1 MRVLVAVYG
10 SVGGVSFGPGIVRV
24 LEGGVSEATD
34 SARLGGHR
42 CRQGASL
49 DLSDRPER
57 RDGLVGEG
65 GQRRGAI
72 LDAVSGVLA
81 RAEEVVWGVD
91 VTGTMSGLLLA
102 LLAAHGQRVRYV
114 PGRTV
119 NQMASA
125 YRGEAKTDARD
136 AYVIAETLRHRGDLA
151 EVEVATSL
159 VTELRLLVTHRTDLV
174 GDRVRMVNRLRD
186 VLSGYFP
193 ALERSFDYAH
203 SRGALVLLTGYQT
216 PQAIRRVGHSRLLAW
231 LVKRK
236 VRGADQIAAAAVVAA
251 KAQQTVV
258 PGQDV
263 AASIVA
269 DLAAQ
274 LLAIGSR
281 ISELD
286 ARITSTFR
294 AHPQAEII
302 ESLPGMGPIL
312 GAELIAAAGDL
323 AGYANPGRLAS
334 AAGLVPVPRD
344 SGRRSG
350 NLHRPMR
357 YSRKLRRVFYLS
369 ASAAMMREGPNRDY
383 YLKKRGQGLGHI
395 QALIALAR
403 RRVDVLWAL
412 LRDNRPFELTP
423 PMRQPMARTA

>member
-1 MRVLVAVYG
+1 M
-10 SVGGVSFGPGIVRV
+10 
-24 LEGGVSEATD
+24 
-34 SARLGGHR
+34 
-42 CRQGASL
+42 
-49 DLSDRPER
+49 
-57 RDGLVGEG
+57 
-65 GQRRGAI
+65 
-72 LDAVSGVLA
+72 
-81 RAEEVVWGVD
+81 
-91 VTGTMSGLLLA
+91 
-102 LLAAHGQRVRYV
+102 
-114 PGRTV
+114 
-119 NQMASA
+119 
-125 YRGEAKTDARD
+125 
-136 AYVIAETLRHRGDLA
+136 
-151 EVEVATSL
+151 
-159 VTELRLLVTHRTDLV
+159 
-174 GDRVRMVNRLRD
+174 
-186 VLSGYFP
+186 
-193 ALERSFDYAH
+193 
-203 SRGALVLLTGYQT
+203 
-216 PQAIRRVGHSRLLAW
+216 
-231 LVKRK
+231 
-236 VRGADQIAAAAVVAA
+236 VAA

-258 PGQDV
+258 LGQDV

-294 AHPQAEII
+294 GHPQAEII

-323 AGYANPGRLAS
+323 AGYANSGRLAS

-383 YLKKRGQGLGHI
+383 YLKKRGQGHGHV

-423 PMRQPMARTA
+423 PMRQPTARTA

>member
-1 MRVLVAVYG
+1 MKQRVPLGWAG
-10 SVGGVSFGPGIVRV
+10 IDVGKCHHWIC
-24 LEGGVSEATD
+24 LIDEAGTTTW
-34 SARLGGHR
+34 SAKVDNDE
-42 CRQGASL
+42 A
-49 DLSDRPER
+49 
-57 RDGLVGEG
+57 
-65 GQRRGAI
+65 AI
-72 LDAVSGVLA
+72 LDGIGHVLA
-81 RAEEVVWGVD
+81 RANEVRWGVD

-119 NQMASA
+119 NQMANA
-125 YRGEAKTDARD
+125 YRGEAKSDARD
-136 AYVIAETLRHRGDLA
+136 AYVIAETLRHRGDLQ

-216 PQAIRRVGHSRLLAW
+216 PQALRRTGETRLRAW
-231 LVKRK
+231 LTKRK
-236 VRGADQIAAAAVVAA
+236 VRSADQIAATALVAA

-286 ARITSTFR
+286 ARITTTFR

-323 AGYANPGRLAS
+323 AGYANAGRLAS

-344 SGRRSG
+344 SGRRTG

-383 YLKKRGQGLGHI
+383 YLKKRGQGHKHV

-412 LRDNRPFELTP
+412 LRDNRPFELAP
-423 PMRQPMARTA
+423 PSPEFMGRTA

>member
-1 MRVLVAVYG
+1 MKQRIALGWAG
-10 SVGGVSFGPGIVRV
+10 IDVGKGHHWIC
-24 LEGGVSEATD
+24 LIDEAGTTVWSTKVVND
-34 SARLGGHR
+34 EA
-42 CRQGASL
+42 
-49 DLSDRPER
+49 
-57 RDGLVGEG
+57 
-65 GQRRGAI
+65 AI
-72 LDAVSGVLA
+72 LDAIAGVLGHA
-81 RAEEVVWGVD
+81 DEVVWGVD

-136 AYVIAETLRHRGDLA
+136 AYVIAETVRHRGDLQD
-151 EVEVATSL
+151 VEVATSL

-216 PQAIRRVGHSRLLAW
+216 PHAIRRTGQSRLRAW

-236 VRGADQIAAAAVVAA
+236 VRSADQIAAAALGAA

-274 LLAIGSR
+274 LLAIGAR
-281 ISELD
+281 IADLE
-286 ARITSTFR
+286 ARITTTFR
-294 AHPQAEII
+294 THPQAEII

-312 GAELIAAAGDL
+312 GAELVAAAGDL
-323 AGYANPGRLAS
+323 AAYANAGRLAS

-344 SGRRSG
+344 SGRRTG

-369 ASAAMMREGPNRDY
+369 ASAAMMRQGPNRDY
-383 YLKKRGQGLGHI
+383 YLKKRGQGHGHV

-412 LRDNRPFELTP
+412 LRDNRPFELAP
-423 PMRQPMARTA
+423 PSREPMAQTA

>member
-1 MRVLVAVYG
+1 MQQPVPQGWAGVD
-10 SVGGVSFGPGIVRV
+10 VGKSHHWVCLID
-24 LEGGVSEATD
+24 EAGTTLW
-34 SARLGGHR
+34 SAKVVNDE
-42 CRQGASL
+42 A
-49 DLSDRPER
+49 
-57 RDGLVGEG
+57 
-65 GQRRGAI
+65 AI
-72 LDAVSGVLA
+72 LDAIAAVLA
-81 RAEEVVWGVD
+81 RAEQVVWAVD

-102 LLAAHGQRVRYV
+102 LLAAHDQQVKYV

-119 NQMASA
+119 NTMSGA

-136 AYVIAETLRHRGDLA
+136 AYVIAETVRQRGDLT
-151 EVEVATSL
+151 EVEVAATL

-193 ALERSFDYAH
+193 ALERAFDYAH
-203 SRGALVLLTGYQT
+203 SRGALVLLTGYQS
-216 PQAIRRVGHSRLLAW
+216 PAAIRARGQARLTAW

-236 VRGADQIAAAAVVAA
+236 VRTPDQVAA
-251 KAQQTVV
+251 GAMSAAQAQHTVV

-274 LLAIGSR
+274 LLGIDER
-281 ISELD
+281 IKNLD
-286 ARITSTFR
+286 TRITATFR

-312 GAELIAAAGDL
+312 GN
-323 AGYANPGRLAS
+323 GYANAGRLAS

-344 SGRRSG
+344 SGRRTG
-350 NLHRPMR
+350 NLHRPVR

-369 ASAAMMREGPNRDY
+369 AQAAMMREGPNRDY
-383 YLKKRGQGLGHI
+383 YLKKRGEGLKHI

-412 LRDNRPFELTP
+412 LRDNRLFEITP
-423 PMRQPMARTA
+423 PGPRTA